1 MTKVYSFEESQF
13 VIKEAFNLAVKHL
26 EDTLGDQYKC
36 WNTDDARSKF
46 YDKVEQD
53 IKFKMTCG
61 LCGKVDG
68 ECEFTEVAMSYDAD
82 SVTNICWDCHEI
94 RGNKHGWKQN

>member
-1 MTKVYSFEESQF
+1 MSKVYSYEQAQE
-13 VIKEAFNLAVKHL
+13 VISEAFNLAVKHL

-53 IKFKMTCG
+53 IEFKMVCD

-68 ECEFTEVAMSYDAD
+68 ECEFTEVMINSQDLI
-82 SVTNICWDCHEI
+82 NICYDCHE
-94 RGNKHGWKQN
+94 KSDVSDEQ

>member
-1 MTKVYSFEESQF
+1 MSKVYSYEQAKE
-13 VIKEAFNLAVKHL
+13 VISEAFNLAVKHL
-26 EDTLGDQYKC
+26 EDTFGDQYKC

-53 IKFKMTCG
+53 IEFMMTCD

-68 ECEFTEVAMSYDAD
+68 ECEFIEVTVNSEDLI
-82 SVTNICWDCHEI
+82 NICYDCHEKSDV
-94 RGNKHGWKQN
+94 RDEQ

>member
-1 MTKVYSFEESQF
+1 MSKVYSYEQTRE
-13 VIKEAFNLAVKHL
+13 VISEAFNLAVKHL

-36 WNTDDARSKF
+36 WNTDDARPKF

-53 IKFKMTCG
+53 IEFKMTCD

-68 ECEFTEVAMSYDAD
+68 ESEFTEVMVNSQELI
-82 SVTNICWDCHEI
+82 NICYDCHEKSDV
-94 RGNKHGWKQN
+94 RDEQ